1 MRRALRLGARI
12 AARWWSLAIV
22 FWLINALFGV
32 LFALAAGYWLRVALD
47 GSLATRTLLENLDAN
62 VLIDLYLHHGE
73 GFRMLLV
80 VAALLALAYVLV
92 WFWLHA
98 VIILAVRGGPNARM
112 REAWL
117 RGADSMLRMGAL
129 YVVAALVLAAFSA
142 SVAAAVWGLG
152 RWTASSPSA
161 MLWSYIGGGAALLW
175 AIGCV
180 FLVAVHD
187 HARIRTCA
195 SGQSALAAYRW
206 AWGFVLHGG
215 ERAFPLAVALQAAAL
230 ALWALYQA
238 IGLTIPATLGIG
250 VTGSLLWGAAF
261 MLARIWVRIWFFA
274 AQSDLQ
280 S

>member
-12 AARWWSLAIV
+12 ASRWWSLAV
-22 FWLINALFGV
+22 VLWLINALFGV
-32 LFALAAGYWLRVALD
+32 LFALAAGCWLWIALD
-47 GSLATRTLLENLDAN
+47 GSRATRTLLENLDAN
-62 VLIDLYLHHGE
+62 VLIDLYMHHGE

-80 VAALLALAYVLV
+80 VAAVLALVYVLL

-98 VIILAVRGGPNARM
+98 AIILAVRGGPNAKM

-117 RGADSMLRMGAL
+117 RGMDSAPRMAAL
-129 YVVAALVLAAFSA
+129 YVVAVVVLAAFSA
-142 SVAAAVWGLG
+142 AIAAAVWGVM
-152 RWTASSPSA
+152 RWTATSPSA
-161 MLWSYIGGGAALLW
+161 MLWSYVGAGAAALW

-195 SGQSALAAYRW
+195 SGQTALAAYRW
-206 AWGFVLHGG
+206 AWGFVLRGG
-215 ERAFPLAVALQAAAL
+215 ERAFPLAVALQAAAF
-230 ALWALYQA
+230 ALWAVYQA
-238 IGLTIPATLGIG
+238 VGLTIPSTLGIG

-261 MLARIWVRIWFFA
+261 MLARMWVRIWFFA